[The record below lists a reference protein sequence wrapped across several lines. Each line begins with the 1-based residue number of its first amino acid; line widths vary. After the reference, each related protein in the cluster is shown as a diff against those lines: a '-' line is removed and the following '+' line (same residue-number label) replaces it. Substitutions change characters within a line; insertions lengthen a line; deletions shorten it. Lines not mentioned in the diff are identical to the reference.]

1 MQQFINLNGHH
12 HRADELVIHHQS
24 RAFQYGDGLY
34 ETMHANGKQ
43 VQFFREHMDHL
54 IRAMEKL
61 KMVVP
66 PKIRSGGIE
75 KEIARLLHSN
85 RHLKGAGV
93 TITVFRSSGEIH
105 LSEEKS
111 ASYLIATEGLAN
123 EGYALNEK
131 GLMVDLY
138 PELKVPLT
146 PLSNIK
152 TNNGMLYVMAGLY
165 QKEKKLDECLLVNA
179 RDEITSGIGSS
190 VFMVSG
196 SVLLTP
202 PLASGCGDE
211 VMRKKVME
219 YAEREGL
226 EVDDRQ
232 PLFLDDFLKAE
243 EVFFANATEGIRW
256 VSGIRKK
263 RYFKQTA
270 RKLTARLN
278 KETAID

>member
-1 MQQFINLNGHH
+1 
-12 HRADELVIHHQS
+12 
-24 RAFQYGDGLY
+24 
-34 ETMHANGKQ
+34 
-43 VQFFREHMDHL
+43 
-54 IRAMEKL
+54 
-61 KMVVP
+61 
-66 PKIRSGGIE
+66 
-75 KEIARLLHSN
+75 
-85 RHLKGAGV
+85 
-93 TITVFRSSGEIH
+93 
-105 LSEEKS
+105 
-111 ASYLIATEGLAN
+111 
-123 EGYALNEK
+123 
-131 GLMVDLY
+131 MVDVY

-146 PLSNIK
+146 PLSHLK
-152 TNNGMLYVMAGLY
+152 TNNGMLYVMAGFY
-165 QKEKKLDECLLVNA
+165 QKEKKLDECLLINA
-179 RDEITSGIGSS
+179 RDEIASGIGSS

-196 SVLLTP
+196 GVLLTP

-226 EVDDRQ
+226 EVDNRQ

-270 RKLTARLN
+270 RQLTARLN

>member
-1 MQQFINLNGHH
+1 MQQFINLNGQH
-12 HRADELVIHHQS
+12 HRAEEPVIHHRT
-24 RAFQYGDGLY
+24 RAFQYGDGLF

-43 VQFFREHMDHL
+43 VQFFHEHMDHL
-54 IRAMEKL
+54 IKAMEKL
-61 KMVVP
+61 KMEVP
-66 PKIRSGGIE
+66 PKIRNHGVE

-85 RHLKGAGV
+85 RHLKGASV
-93 TITVFRSSGEIH
+93 TFTVFRSSGEIH
-105 LSEEKS
+105 PSERKS
-111 ASYLIATEGLAN
+111 ASYLIATEPLAN
-123 EGYALNEK
+123 EGYVLNEK

-138 PELKVPLT
+138 PQLKVPLT

-152 TNNGMLYVMAGLY
+152 TNNGILYVMAELY
-165 QKEKKLDECLLVNA
+165 QKEKKLDECLLINA
-179 RDEITSGIGSS
+179 RDEVTSGIGSS
-190 VFMVSG
+190 VFQISG
-196 SVLLTP
+196 SVLRTP

-211 VMRKKVME
+211 VMRKKMME

-256 VSGIRKK
+256 VGGIRKK

-278 KETAID
+278 RETAID